1 MESQNKSCKFRLVCI
16 TIQKEYAMRL
26 ILFPLF
32 FLLLFSS
39 CAQRSQNA
47 VTPTTQKVSF
57 SISGMVC
64 TSCEQSIQTK
74 LAKIEGVKSVQAST
88 AKQCATV
95 EFDASKVSEKN

>member
-1 MESQNKSCKFRLVCI
+1 
-16 TIQKEYAMRL
+16 MRL
-26 ILFPLF
+26 IVFPLF

-47 VTPTTQKVSF
+47 VTSTTQKVSF

-74 LAKIEGVKSVQAST
+74 LVQMEGVKSVEAST
-88 AKQCATV
+88 AKKCATV
-95 EFDASKVSEKN
+95 EFDASKVSEKELIAAIESLGYKATVQTQSATN